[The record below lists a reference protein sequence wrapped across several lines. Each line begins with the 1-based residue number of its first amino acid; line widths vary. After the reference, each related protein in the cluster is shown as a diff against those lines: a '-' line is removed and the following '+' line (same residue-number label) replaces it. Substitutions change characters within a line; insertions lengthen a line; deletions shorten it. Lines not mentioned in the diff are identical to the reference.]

1 MLYIKTPYH
10 DKFILNFNFSQT
22 FTNGIF
28 KFQYWLSGP
37 RKVQFNAELYVLSR
51 TMVIYLS
58 PY

>member
-1 MLYIKTPYH
+1 MFNIKTPYH
-10 DKFILNFNFSQT
+10 DKFILNFNFVQT

-51 TMVIYLS
+51 AMVIYS
-58 PY
+58 IPY